1 MADTGAMSQWEAIR
15 KLQQGELADNLGA
28 RSRPRF
34 VTTMVT
40 CGAAEV
46 LDVSAGGMRVRTS
59 GKPPA
64 VSSAVVQTTIQSPW
78 GSCTL
83 DVQVVWVRKLSW
95 KRFEVGL
102 RFAHPEQAKGLL
114 RICWD
119 PIDGPI
125 RKAA

>member
-1 MADTGAMSQWEAIR
+1 MSQWEAFR
-15 KLQQGELADNLGA
+15 KLQHGELSDNLGA
-28 RSRPRF
+28 RTRPRF

-59 GKPPA
+59 GKPPE
-64 VSSAVVQTTIQSPW
+64 VSDQIVQTTIQSPW
-78 GSCTL
+78 GSATL
-83 DVQVVWVRKLSW
+83 DVQVVRVRKLAW
-95 KRFEVGL
+95 KKFEVGL
-102 RFAHPEQAKGLL
+102 RFIDAEQAKHLL

-119 PIDGPI
+119 PIDGPR